1 MERQEEHIRRVMTL
15 GSVEVAVALLVHLA
29 GLGFYVYVHVLD
41 GTNLKK
47 TEGKGVPGIDVFGGR
62 WKFLTYI
69 NLVNSNCVIINTI
82 FLSLFFCSGCS
93 LRFSFCLFFVTSC
106 LTHTSDSC

>member
-1 MERQEEHIRRVMTL
+1 MERQEEQIRRVMTQ
-15 GSVEVAVALLVHLA
+15 GSVEVAVALLVHLV

-69 NLVNSNCVIINTI
+69 NLVN
-82 FLSLFFCSGCS
+82 FH
-93 LRFSFCLFFVTSC
+93 SFALYVCTYTRQC
-106 LTHTSDSC
+106 IHYNKI